1 MKMKRSH
8 RLVDMT
14 HYLLNHPYTTIPLP
28 FFGKA
33 YNAAKSS
40 ISEDIG
46 IIADQFKQAGIGK
59 VETLAGASG
68 GVVFRPRLAEDQ
80 SRKYMEQL
88 ALRLSDNQR
97 ILPGGYFYFSDIL
110 GNPEDLRKI
119 GTIIASA
126 YFNQEIDVI
135 MTMATKGIPLAQA
148 VAYALNVPFVV
159 VQREAKLTEGS
170 TVSVTYVAGNNNQV
184 KKMGLTKNSLSRH
197 QNILIVDDYMN
208 VGGTMKGMHSLVK
221 EFECEVVG
229 AVVFAE
235 SDVHERKLPIT
246 YRSLIRVQKSSDNQ
260 EIELIHLGSL
270 FDQ

>member
-170 TVSVTYVAGNNNQV
+170 TAVSYTH
-184 KKMGLTKNSLSRH
+184 LTLPTKR
-197 QNILIVDDYMN
+197 IV
-208 VGGTMKGMHSLVK
+208 
-221 EFECEVVG
+221 
-229 AVVFAE
+229 
-235 SDVHERKLPIT
+235 
-246 YRSLIRVQKSSDNQ
+246 
-260 EIELIHLGSL
+260 
-270 FDQ
+270 

>member
-184 KKMGLTKNSLSRH
+184 KKWDSLK
-197 QNILIVDDYMN
+197 IVYP
-208 VGGTMKGMHSLVK
+208 TIKI
-221 EFECEVVG
+221 F
-229 AVVFAE
+229 
-235 SDVHERKLPIT
+235 
-246 YRSLIRVQKSSDNQ
+246 
-260 EIELIHLGSL
+260 
-270 FDQ
+270 